1 LLGFLLIVGESVCN
15 KSRLLGCKL
24 TDGTF
29 MGIKESV
36 EGYVDDAS
44 NIVLGSMLKV
54 GVSVCIT
61 TQFLLGLKL
70 VVGNSVFLVVF
81 GFLLTGGRSFFVFS
95 AFALKGIKL
104 TVGGLVFIVVTV
116 SD

>member
-1 LLGFLLIVGESVCN
+1 
-15 KSRLLGCKL
+15 
-24 TDGTF
+24 
-29 MGIKESV
+29 MGMKESV

-44 NIVLGSMLKV
+44 NLVLGSMLKV

-61 TQFLLGLKL
+61 TQFLQGLKL

-81 GFLLTGGRSFFVFS
+81 GFLLTGGGSFFVFS
-95 AFALKGIKL
+95 AFALLGIKL